1 MPSPFPAS
9 STVTAPPVAAAP
21 GIAPARLG
29 RAGALV
35 RRSLI
40 PFDPRDPNAAAYRG
54 RMLHTV
60 TAMAP
65 IIVPMNMLTAGLVC
79 WLFWGRVPPWEM
91 ALWFS
96 SIVML
101 QGLLARAWIRDIRLP
116 GRQSAP
122 PRAIRNQTLRAT
134 WLAVVWGLVIW
145 RVYPVSAGDEGQI
158 VVAIAAGLLC
168 AGGYVLAPVPP
179 AGLGFI
185 IVMAGFS
192 ATALGRG
199 DGSNAPILAL
209 LFALYSITIGI
220 SIVRLSNTFI
230 ARLIAENEA
239 ARQQQVVGLL
249 LKDFEDHASDVL
261 WEIDVRGRIRHA
273 SSRLLVSLGIEPGK
287 MPDRSFLTLISKLR
301 DQDADDDRSLKRL
314 RRRFSAGVPFSNES
328 IRLKIRGETRW
339 WGITA
344 KPLTSEEDGRISGW
358 RGVISD
364 ITESKT
370 SHSALYKLAHRC
382 PLTGLAN
389 RRHFMAKIAETLD
402 NLPANAACAILYLDL
417 DNFKKVNDVHGHA
430 MGDALLK
437 AIARQIGSGLR
448 KGDLAARLGG
458 DEFAILLGRIDSE
471 EVAASFAGRLMSRV
485 EPAFRIGELQLPV
498 GISIG
503 IAIGPRHGTAPDEL
517 MRAADMALYR
527 AKSTGKGSVQ
537 IYSPVLGREKHRRR
551 VLEEALRT
559 AVRKQELTVAYQPQV
574 AIATGE
580 IVAFEALVRW
590 QHPELGHITPGEFI
604 PIAEETG
611 LIEDLGAWVL
621 RTACRHAT
629 RWPASIGV
637 AVNVSPVQAMGENLI
652 ASVRRAIAESGLQ
665 IKRLEVE
672 ITESIFLNED
682 SKALQNLHSLRAMGV
697 KVALDDFGVGY
708 SSLGYLRRFPFHSLK
723 IDRAFTGELAT
734 SMQARSIVKAIVT
747 LANSLDMTTIVEGVE
762 HPAQL
767 AVVRETGC
775 DHFQGFLC
783 STAVAPDAVPGLLR
797 NWAERFRRTA
807 QQDRTR
813 RERQAVAMGLIVEP
827 ARPSMEPAR
836 PSVERR
842 PSTASGSA
850 AVIAR
855 RGTQAPA
862 EAPTRPTLI
871 GDV

>member
-1 MPSPFPAS
+1 
-9 STVTAPPVAAAP
+9 
-21 GIAPARLG
+21 
-29 RAGALV
+29 
-35 RRSLI
+35 
-40 PFDPRDPNAAAYRG
+40 
-54 RMLHTV
+54 MLHTV

-65 IIVPMNMLTAGLVC
+65 ITVPMNLLVAGLVC
-79 WLFWGRVPPWEM
+79 WIFRGRIELWQM
-91 ALWFS
+91 ALWLTS
-96 SIVML
+96 VVVIM
-101 QGLLARAWIRDIRLP
+101 GLLLAVWIRDRRLP
-116 GRQSAP
+116 ARPSASQG
-122 PRAIRNQTLRAT
+122 AITFQTLRAT
-134 WLAVVWGLVIW
+134 ALAVVWGVMIW
-145 RVYPVSAGDEGQI
+145 RVYPVRVGDEAQI
-158 VVAIAAGLLC
+158 VVAIAAGILC
-168 AGGYVLAPVPP
+168 AGGYVMAAVPT
-179 AGLGFI
+179 ASVGF
-185 IVMAGFS
+185 VMVLAGFAGTAFGS
-192 ATALGRG
+192 A
-199 DGSNAPILAL
+199 DEPNAL
-209 LFALYSITIGI
+209 LLAMLFVLYAATICI
-220 SIVRLSNTFI
+220 SIGRLSKTFI
-230 ARLIAENEA
+230 ARLMAENEA

-261 WEIDVRGRIRHA
+261 WEIDARGRIRHA
-273 SSRLLVSLGIEPGK
+273 SSKLLVSFGIEPGK
-287 MPDRSFLTLISKLR
+287 LPDRSFLTLISRLR

-314 RRRFSAGVPFSNES
+314 RRRFSAGVPFSNEA

-344 KPLTSEEDGRISGW
+344 KPLTNEDDGRISGW

-402 NLPANAACAILYLDL
+402 HLPANATCAILYLDL
-417 DNFKKVNDVHGHA
+417 DNFKKVNDLHGHA

-437 AIARQIGSGLR
+437 AIGRQIGSGLR

-458 DEFAILLGRIDSE
+458 DEFAILLSRIDSE

-485 EPAFRIGELQLPV
+485 EPSFRMGDLQLPV

-537 IYSPVLGREKHRRR
+537 VYSPVLGREKHRRR
-551 VLEEALRT
+551 ILEESLRT
-559 AVRKQELTVAYQPQV
+559 AVRKGQLTVAYQPQV

-590 QHPELGHITPGEFI
+590 HHPELGHITPSEFI

-611 LIEDLGAWVL
+611 LIEELGAWVL
-621 RTACRHAT
+621 RTACRQAT
-629 RWPASIGV
+629 RWPASVGL
-637 AVNVSPVQAMGENLI
+637 AVNVSPVQAMGENLV

-665 IKRLEVE
+665 IRRLEAE

-697 KVALDDFGVGY
+697 KIALDDFGVGY

-734 SMQARSIVKAIVT
+734 SLQARSIVKAIVT
-747 LANSLDMTTIVEGVE
+747 LANSLEMTTIVEGVE

-767 AVVRETGC
+767 SVVRETGC
-775 DHFQGFLC
+775 DQFQGFLC
-783 STAVAPDAVPGLLR
+783 SSAVMPDAIPGLLR
-797 NWAERFRRTA
+797 DWSERFNRDVR
-807 QQDRTR
+807 QQRLR
-813 RERQAVAMGLIVEP
+813 RERQAVAIGIAANSSLAQRQATP
-827 ARPSMEPAR
+827 
-836 PSVERR
+836 ERR
-842 PSTASGSA
+842 PSTTA
-850 AVIAR
+850 
-855 RGTQAPA
+855 APA
-862 EAPTRPTLI
+862 GPAPAAGGASSSPSTRRRSGTAIPAPAPAPQPTLV
-871 GDV
+871 GDI